1 MNKKV
6 IAEIMTMATDM
17 AKEKKGSLFIIT
29 KEDISKYY
37 ENLYPELFKGKNV
50 SVFDS
55 SAKVLLLNLSDLD
68 GGIIVNDKGIVE
80 AYGVKIKKTK
90 VLAGHGTRHSA
101 AKGIS
106 ELKDVVSILSSE
118 EDGQIRIF
126 KEGKLAA
133 EINPETGQDRKFVD
147 KIADLFS
154 KTDIQVATSSGVA
167 SLLIGLNPLMA
178 GAIFTGSWIITKFG
192 FASLK
197 EFRKSGKIIIQKEL
211 DKHKNKKIAKPKK
224 NVK

>member
-1 MNKKV
+1 
-6 IAEIMTMATDM
+6 
-17 AKEKKGSLFIIT
+17 
-29 KEDISKYY
+29 
-37 ENLYPELFKGKNV
+37 
-50 SVFDS
+50 
-55 SAKVLLLNLSDLD
+55 
-68 GGIIVNDKGIVE
+68 
-80 AYGVKIKKTK
+80 
-90 VLAGHGTRHSA
+90 
-101 AKGIS
+101 
-106 ELKDVVSILSSE
+106 VSILSSE